1 MVYIE
6 DKEEISM
13 AAALLQEISQDEH
26 ERARLRSRKMY
37 EMDMYSNYH
46 TALEKGVIRGRAEG
60 ITQGKSEGIIEGQ
73 AKVIALLE
81 KGVPLE
87 EIKKNLGI

>member
-1 MVYIE
+1 
-6 DKEEISM
+6 M

-46 TALEKGVIRGRAEG
+46 TAIEKGVIRGRAES
-60 ITQGKSEGIIEGQ
+60 IIEGKSEGIIEGQ
-73 AKVIALLE
+73 AKVIALLK
-81 KGVPLE
+81 KGLSLE
-87 EIKKNLGI
+87 EIEKMLNS